1 MSGRGGRV
9 RARDRQTGTASSPAG
24 AQAQSQ
30 PVVSNASAAN
40 LAGAAATGDFAEL
53 ARAMRARAVRA
64 EAAQQIVKDTVSTG
78 AAFLD
83 ALDAHYAA
91 LTARYEV
98 AFSTHEQTI
107 EVARKR
113 AETRAAILNFALGVL
128 VGAAV
133 GPVAGVIAN
142 RLTTAVVGASTS
154 VIRSTATEL
163 TSSLLS
169 SSAGEGAK
177 ALGLEV
183 SAPENLATGFFNADH
198 ARIRALSN
206 ANRLNQSF
214 RSTAV
219 ILAQDP
225 NVPYLY
231 QQLALAIALGE
242 VDPLDVAARQRAI
255 ERLDTAVTGQAM
267 EMLLIQANFTLLGG
281 MLAAITI
288 PRVRELEQDIWIVWI
303 AQLPGGLLEYMES
316 PETMSPEKA
325 IDRGAWSYAEGA
337 RGGHDSPLNRAM
349 EYHNA
354 MRQRLGILDEDPIE
368 DRLHDIGVL
377 GGEKSRLKHDFGRWT
392 SYADER
398 TAWGNAL
405 RKLPDVR
412 AKWAVIFFD

>member
-9 RARDRQTGTASSPAG
+9 RAPDRRDTAQPDTVGPQPGS
-24 AQAQSQ
+24 SQ
-30 PVVSNASAAN
+30 PLVSNTAAAN
-40 LAGAAATGDFAEL
+40 LAGAAATGDFAES
-53 ARAMRARAVRA
+53 ARAMRAMAGRA
-64 EAAQQIVKDTVSTG
+64 EAAQQVVKDTVSTG

-91 LTARYEV
+91 LTARYDV

-107 EVARKR
+107 ETARKR

-206 ANRLNQSF
+206 ANRLNQAF

-219 ILAQDP
+219 ILTQDP

-255 ERLDTAVTGQAM
+255 ERLDAAVTGQAM

-303 AQLPGGLLEYMES
+303 AQLPGDLLEYMES
-316 PETMSPEKA
+316 PETKSTTEA
-325 IDRGAWSYAEGA
+325 INEAAMA
-337 RGGHDSPLNRAM
+337 RWRASNGLAQHPSQYWQ
-349 EYHNA
+349 EFSG
-354 MRQRLGILDEDPIE
+354 RLGVLDEDPIE

-377 GGEKSRLKHDFGRWT
+377 GGKGSRLRHDFGAWT
-392 SYADER
+392 SKADER
-398 TAWGNAL
+398 KAWGNAV
-405 RKLPDVR
+405 RKLPEVR